1 LIDQLAGALE
11 IRLKRQLA
19 VPSPDWNDL
28 VTPDFS
34 NVPVDLKG
42 PIDMGNKLTETLR
55 EKGRLVA
62 DGGMGT
68 SLFELGLQ
76 AGSTPELWN
85 VEFPDRVSKVH
96 SGFIEAGS
104 DIVLTNTFG
113 GTRARLDLDK
123 LGDRLT
129 ELNRA
134 GVEVARKAVAE
145 SGRDVIVAGSVG
157 PTGQLFDP
165 LGELTHERGVELFD
179 EQMAVLA
186 NAGADVIWIETLSSI
201 EELAAAVEAASGTG
215 LPIVSTFSFDTH
227 GRTMM
232 GLPPV
237 ELAAWWQSSVS
248 EATAIGANC
257 GVGPADVVVAVSE
270 IRTADPTM
278 TIVAKANCG
287 IPQMIDGTLWYPSS
301 SEDMTAYGELA
312 LDAGAD
318 IVGACCGSIPEH
330 IAQIRIAVDTH
341 DPRMSLDLDDVVSRL
356 GGKPPMASA
365 GRVRRSRRRSTE
377 G

>member
-1 LIDQLAGALE
+1 
-11 IRLKRQLA
+11 
-19 VPSPDWNDL
+19 
-28 VTPDFS
+28 
-34 NVPVDLKG
+34 
-42 PIDMGNKLTETLR
+42 MGNKLKDSLR
-55 EKGRLVA
+55 DKGRLVA

-96 SGFIEAGS
+96 AGFIEAGA
-104 DIVLTNTFG
+104 DIILTNTFG

-123 LGDRLT
+123 LGARLA

-134 GVEVARKAVAE
+134 GVEVARKTVAE

-157 PTGQLFDP
+157 PTGQLFEP
-165 LGELTHERGVELFD
+165 LGELTHGRGVELFA
-179 EQMAVLA
+179 EQTSVLA
-186 NAGADVIWIETLSSI
+186 DAGADVIWIETLSSI
-201 EELAAAVEAASGTG
+201 EELAAAVEAASRTG

-237 ELAAWWQSSVS
+237 ELASWWRDASP

-270 IRTADPTM
+270 MRRADPST

-287 IPQMIDGTLWYPSS
+287 VPQMIDGTLWYPSS
-301 SEDMTAYGELA
+301 SDDMTAYAQLA

-341 DPRMSLDLDDVVSRL
+341 EPQASLDMADVVSRL
-356 GGKPPMASA
+356 GGKPPMATA
-365 GRVRRSRRRSTE
+365 GRVRRPRRRSND